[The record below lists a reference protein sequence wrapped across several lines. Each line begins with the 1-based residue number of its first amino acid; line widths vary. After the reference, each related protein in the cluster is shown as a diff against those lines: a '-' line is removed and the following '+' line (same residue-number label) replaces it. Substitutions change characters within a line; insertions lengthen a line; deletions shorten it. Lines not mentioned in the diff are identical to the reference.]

1 MKITRTKQKYLG
13 LLFALVMMLTMS
25 SQAYAATTSTV
36 SKTATSPITVYVPP
50 GSYAWSNTVSI
61 KFTSPNAN
69 ATAVKVELPLSAHNG
84 NPVVIQFARVTAP
97 SGYYYDIPIGS
108 GNSGQITLP
117 VLEPIVGTWTVQ
129 VYCYSPIGQ
138 YSYGYA
144 KYYPVRLTLIY

>member
-1 MKITRTKQKYLG
+1 MKVTRIKQKYLG
-13 LLFALVMMLTMS
+13 LLFALVMMVVMP

-36 SKTATSPITVYVPP
+36 SKTATSAMTVYVPA
-50 GSYAWSNTVSI
+50 GSYAWSNTVNI

-84 NPVVIQFARVTAP
+84 NPVVIQFAKVTAP
-97 SGYYYDIPIGS
+97 SGNSYNISIGS

-129 VYCYSPIGQ
+129 VYCYSPTGQ

-144 KYYPVRLTLIY
+144 KYYPVKLTLTY

>member
-1 MKITRTKQKYLG
+1 MKITSTKQKFLG
-13 LLFALVMMLTMS
+13 LLFALVMLFVMS
-25 SQAYAATTSTV
+25 PQVYAATTSTV
-36 SKTATSPITVYVPP
+36 SKTATSPITVYVPA

-69 ATAVKVELPLSAHNG
+69 ATAIKVELPLSAHNG

-117 VLEPIVGTWTVQ
+117 VSEPIVGTWTVQ
-129 VYCYSPIGQ
+129 VYCYSPTGLT
-138 YSYGYA
+138 SYGYS
-144 KYYPVRLTLIY
+144 KYYPVKLTLTY